1 VYDLDS
7 NPSWEL
13 NVTLAMSQAG
23 ERWRIP
29 QPAQYLHRNW
39 DAILPPETPRKGK
52 KRNLAGPGLP
62 LANVDVH
69 AALKIPRQE
78 HSDESIEEVARECAE
93 SGDLTP
99 LEGVLADIKRAKSCF
114 MEMLAQ
120 RKADEGLR
128 RQSARL
134 STISSPLWCLVT
146 THASSTLVNHSTLSR
161 FPGTFLSTQR
171 ISRGQAIFKPILLL
185 SIQQQ

>member
-7 NPSWEL
+7 NPTWEL
-13 NVTLAMSQAG
+13 NVTLAASQAG

-39 DAILPPETPRKGK
+39 DAILPPEPPRKSK
-52 KRNLAGPGLP
+52 KRSRPGSGGGLP

-69 AALKIPRQE
+69 AALKVPRAE
-78 HSDESIEEVARECAE
+78 HSDESIEEVARTCEE
-93 SGDLTP
+93 SGDLKP
-99 LEGVLADIKRAKSCF
+99 LESVLADIKRAKSCF

-128 RQSARL
+128 
-134 STISSPLWCLVT
+134 
-146 THASSTLVNHSTLSR
+146 
-161 FPGTFLSTQR
+161 
-171 ISRGQAIFKPILLL
+171 SRGTSLVLTFFFAALPRVSL
-185 SIQQQ
+185 